1 MKVPSPG
8 ERSWCG
14 RPDSGTDVESE
25 KDIGGGDMA
34 VELLDER
41 GMMFRT
47 GTQYH
52 PPLAIPPFTLTSAVV
67 QKGSYEAA
75 SLIVGDADW
84 VGRVQGKAVP
94 GVSTQGGQ
102 RTQNS
107 SQE

>member
-1 MKVPSPG
+1 
-8 ERSWCG
+8 
-14 RPDSGTDVESE
+14 
-25 KDIGGGDMA
+25 MA

-75 SLIVGDADW
+75 PSAVGNGAQAADW
-84 VGRVQGKAVP
+84 VGGVQGKAVP